1 MYLEGSG
8 VDGTGTELVI
18 VQEQVLKVSDQG
30 QSISGDAV
38 DDILLQMKKHKTAR
52 QTLWD
57 CTQVVIWQVKTLET
71 AQVAAGRAKK
81 SFFNS
86 DVW

>member
-1 MYLEGSG
+1 MVKFRKNKTKINLKELVYLEGSG

-57 CTQVVIWQVKTLET
+57 CTQVVI
-71 AQVAAGRAKK
+71 
-81 SFFNS
+81 
-86 DVW
+86 